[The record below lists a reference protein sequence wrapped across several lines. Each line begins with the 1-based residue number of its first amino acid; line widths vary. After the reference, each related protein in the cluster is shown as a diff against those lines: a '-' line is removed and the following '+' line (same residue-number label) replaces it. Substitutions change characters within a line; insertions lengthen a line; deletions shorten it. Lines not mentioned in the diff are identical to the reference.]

1 MLYLLQLVQA
11 LKFELEPVPSKRSRR
26 GDAPSATD
34 VGDSGLAQFLID
46 RAVANPIFATKF
58 HWYLGIEC
66 NFHTPFGK
74 MFTEVG
80 FRLQTK
86 LGEVRHGPCRRL
98 TSDGGGTGSAG
109 CPHASSGSRRSP
121 LRARQGYPRIQGL
134 AITKDREAED
144 VYRRQ
149 PAQPLPPAISIA
161 SPPRPQRDSL
171 VDQRRA
177 LVCVQVEPPPAAVV
191 V

>member
-11 LKFELEPVPSKRSRR
+11 LKFEHEPTPSKRSRR
-26 GDAPSATD
+26 RDEPSATD

-66 NFHTPFGK
+66 NFHTHFGK

-86 LGEVRHGPCRRL
+86 LGEVSHE
-98 TSDGGGTGSAG
+98 SAG
-109 CPHASSGSRRSP
+109 G
-121 LRARQGYPRIQGL
+121 
-134 AITKDREAED
+134 
-144 VYRRQ
+144 
-149 PAQPLPPAISIA
+149 
-161 SPPRPQRDSL
+161 
-171 VDQRRA
+171 
-177 LVCVQVEPPPAAVV
+177 
-191 V
+191 